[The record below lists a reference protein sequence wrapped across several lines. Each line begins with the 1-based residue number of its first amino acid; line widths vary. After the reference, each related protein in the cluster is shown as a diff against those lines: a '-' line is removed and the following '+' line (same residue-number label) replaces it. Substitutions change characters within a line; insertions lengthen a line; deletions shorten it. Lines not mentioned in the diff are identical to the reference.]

1 MSKIIDAKKNGYQ
14 ITYTGEKAERF
25 IRPNGEYQQLS
36 YGDGTTT
43 VSSHKADG
51 IKTAQDSMSF
61 DKNTGK
67 ILKKKDANG
76 IESSYSY
83 DDGGKGGEQNG
94 WVNEYLV
101 RKIKTEVDYQELDA
115 AGLVKFLKTD
125 KEKEETKTV
134 TSYDDHGQ
142 PTTVTTTKEGA
153 PDSVEQ
159 TTYQDTVQG
168 TTQTTTTTQGEEK
181 ETSVIKTDA
190 MGRETENTSK
200 DRKGNIL
207 SSTETSY
214 DFMGR
219 AIQTKVTSDGV
230 TQTESKTYDDN
241 GTVATETSASG
252 IKTTYRYDSLN
263 RVIKATESADGTDTV
278 TETSYGYEDAQIHT
292 LNGTKDYQNLSVQ
305 TTKTNGRVSEKS
317 WTDAA
322 GQTVRSFSHG
332 LYTDHVFTSDGKEIA
347 TISLGTKTSG
357 DGKIALQ
364 LYDKEGKQTAAI
376 QNPEITKGT
385 SDAVV
390 KVGNSSILQKTE
402 YDTKGNET
410 TKTDGNGDQ
419 ISYAYDDQNRVTEI
433 TQGGQKTKVS
443 YQVNSDGSTTTSV
456 TDANGHVK
464 QETASASGSVTTTS
478 DLGDGS
484 ESITTKYT
492 YDDRGNKLSEVYANG
507 AKKTYEY
514 NNRNLVTKTQSYDKE
529 GTKTLTSRY
538 RYDDKGQLSEMTDYS
553 VSSETE
559 TAYRY
564 TEYSY
569 DTRGRITTF
578 AEISQNA
585 QPTADD
591 IKAHQ
596 IRYTYNENGNL
607 SKVSYPTTKDGIQS
621 LSYIYDENGWLQ
633 EIKGELHS
641 KGQTT
646 EKVLRS
652 YSYDA
657 YGKVKEIKDYRNRL
671 KNGAQAVQKI
681 YTYDSFDRVKEM
693 TYTDL
698 ETGKVMESYR
708 YSYDK
713 NSNITEKTEVNNY
726 PKEEKDKVNE
736 TKAYTYDALGR
747 LTKTVTTDH
756 KNDDRTKTVTYTYD
770 KAGNRTK
777 EDDGTTQTA
786 YTYNGLDQLQ
796 TATKEKGTAVDEV
809 RQYSYDAN
817 GNQTDVKNT
826 KTGQTESYTYD
837 AENRLSKVSVTDK
850 DGKTAVIQQNRYNG
864 DGQRI
869 QKVEGS
875 KTTNYYYQDGVV
887 SYTTDGENSQT
898 SQNLIGTDGNIL
910 ATQRYGSDHTDY
922 LLYHK
927 DIQGSTTSLVKED
940 GSADATYRYTDFGET
955 TINGDNKAENEV
967 CYTGGIYD
975 HSTGL
980 YYLNARYYNP
990 EDGRFVTEDTY
1001 RGETAKPE
1009 TGHLYAYCANNP
1021 VNYVDPSGHKYDKH
1035 AAANYALRWGMSF
1048 NPEYANHTGQGD
1060 CTNFVSQCVHAGGV
1074 PMRRPRSVYARPDI
1088 YRTNM
1093 YWYSVRYKN
1102 YRNAYRWKETTA
1114 WTTVKGFFAHWKFKK
1129 NTKII
1134 KCKNLEELK
1143 KKVDLGDIVQLH
1155 SRKEGWHHSI
1165 IISVKESS
1173 KICYAGHSKRHK
1185 WANINKIKKGQDKYR
1200 IIRFK

>member
-1 MSKIIDAKKNGYQ
+1 M
-14 ITYTGEKAERF
+14 
-25 IRPNGEYQQLS
+25 
-36 YGDGTTT
+36 
-43 VSSHKADG
+43 
-51 IKTAQDSMSF
+51 
-61 DKNTGK
+61 
-67 ILKKKDANG
+67 
-76 IESSYSY
+76 
-83 DDGGKGGEQNG
+83 
-94 WVNEYLV
+94 
-101 RKIKTEVDYQELDA
+101 
-115 AGLVKFLKTD
+115 
-125 KEKEETKTV
+125 
-134 TSYDDHGQ
+134 
-142 PTTVTTTKEGA
+142 
-153 PDSVEQ
+153 
-159 TTYQDTVQG
+159 
-168 TTQTTTTTQGEEK
+168 
-181 ETSVIKTDA
+181 
-190 MGRETENTSK
+190 
-200 DRKGNIL
+200 
-207 SSTETSY
+207 
-214 DFMGR
+214 
-219 AIQTKVTSDGV
+219 
-230 TQTESKTYDDN
+230 
-241 GTVATETSASG
+241 
-252 IKTTYRYDSLN
+252 
-263 RVIKATESADGTDTV
+263 
-278 TETSYGYEDAQIHT
+278 
-292 LNGTKDYQNLSVQ
+292 
-305 TTKTNGRVSEKS
+305 
-317 WTDAA
+317 
-322 GQTVRSFSHG
+322 
-332 LYTDHVFTSDGKEIA
+332 
-347 TISLGTKTSG
+347 
-357 DGKIALQ
+357 
-364 LYDKEGKQTAAI
+364 
-376 QNPEITKGT
+376 
-385 SDAVV
+385 
-390 KVGNSSILQKTE
+390 
-402 YDTKGNET
+402 
-410 TKTDGNGDQ
+410 TDGNGNVTT
-419 ISYAYDDQNRVTEI
+419 YTYDDQNRVTGVSRKNGNETI
-433 TQGGQKTKVS
+433 SNSISYDMGTDGKTM
-443 YQVNSDGSTTTSV
+443 TSV
-456 TDANGHVK
+456 KDANGHVNK
-464 QETASASGSVTTTS
+464 EVTNEAGLTESTTDFGDGEEQITTAYSYDTNGNKIRETYADGGYKTFDYDRKNRLIKTESYEAGEAGESIGEKTLKTVYSYDINDRLLESIDYQIDGAEETA
-478 DLGDGS
+478 
-484 ESITTKYT
+484 I
-492 YDDRGNKLSEVYANG
+492 
-507 AKKTYEY
+507 
-514 NNRNLVTKTQSYDKE
+514 
-529 GTKTLTSRY
+529 
-538 RYDDKGQLSEMTDYS
+538 
-553 VSSETE
+553 
-559 TAYRY
+559 RY
-564 TEYSY
+564 TEYQY
-569 DTRGRITTF
+569 DSRGQTTEY
-578 AEISQNA
+578 AELSQENE
-585 QPTADD
+585 PTANE

-596 IRYTYNENGNL
+596 IRYHYDSDGKLT
-607 SKVSYPTTKDGIQS
+607 KVTYPTTKNGVHA
-621 LSYIYDENGWLQ
+621 LSYEYDQSGWLTK
-633 EIKGELHS
+633 IKGEIQS
-641 KGQTT
+641 GDGST
-646 EKVLRS
+646 EKTVRS
-652 YSYDA
+652 YTYDS
-657 YGKVKEIKDYRNRL
+657 YGKVKEIKDYRDLLNSSD
-671 KNGAQAVQKI
+671 QAVKKA
-681 YTYDSFDRVKEM
+681 YTYDSLDRVKEM

-726 PKEEKDKVNE
+726 PKEDTDKVNE

>member
-1 MSKIIDAKKNGYQ
+1 M
-14 ITYTGEKAERF
+14 
-25 IRPNGEYQQLS
+25 
-36 YGDGTTT
+36 
-43 VSSHKADG
+43 
-51 IKTAQDSMSF
+51 
-61 DKNTGK
+61 
-67 ILKKKDANG
+67 
-76 IESSYSY
+76 
-83 DDGGKGGEQNG
+83 
-94 WVNEYLV
+94 
-101 RKIKTEVDYQELDA
+101 
-115 AGLVKFLKTD
+115 
-125 KEKEETKTV
+125 
-134 TSYDDHGQ
+134 
-142 PTTVTTTKEGA
+142 
-153 PDSVEQ
+153 
-159 TTYQDTVQG
+159 
-168 TTQTTTTTQGEEK
+168 
-181 ETSVIKTDA
+181 
-190 MGRETENTSK
+190 
-200 DRKGNIL
+200 
-207 SSTETSY
+207 
-214 DFMGR
+214 
-219 AIQTKVTSDGV
+219 
-230 TQTESKTYDDN
+230 
-241 GTVATETSASG
+241 
-252 IKTTYRYDSLN
+252 
-263 RVIKATESADGTDTV
+263 
-278 TETSYGYEDAQIHT
+278 
-292 LNGTKDYQNLSVQ
+292 
-305 TTKTNGRVSEKS
+305 
-317 WTDAA
+317 
-322 GQTVRSFSHG
+322 
-332 LYTDHVFTSDGKEIA
+332 
-347 TISLGTKTSG
+347 
-357 DGKIALQ
+357 
-364 LYDKEGKQTAAI
+364 
-376 QNPEITKGT
+376 
-385 SDAVV
+385 
-390 KVGNSSILQKTE
+390 
-402 YDTKGNET
+402 
-410 TKTDGNGDQ
+410 
-419 ISYAYDDQNRVTEI
+419 
-433 TQGGQKTKVS
+433 
-443 YQVNSDGSTTTSV
+443 
-456 TDANGHVK
+456 
-464 QETASASGSVTTTS
+464 
-478 DLGDGS
+478 
-484 ESITTKYT
+484 
-492 YDDRGNKLSEVYANG
+492 
-507 AKKTYEY
+507 
-514 NNRNLVTKTQSYDKE
+514 
-529 GTKTLTSRY
+529 
-538 RYDDKGQLSEMTDYS
+538 
-553 VSSETE
+553 
-559 TAYRY
+559 
-564 TEYSY
+564 
-569 DTRGRITTF
+569 
-578 AEISQNA
+578 
-585 QPTADD
+585 
-591 IKAHQ
+591 
-596 IRYTYNENGNL
+596 
-607 SKVSYPTTKDGIQS
+607 
-621 LSYIYDENGWLQ
+621 SYIYDENGWLQ

-708 YSYDK
+708 HSYDK